1 MRPDD
6 SSDAESVQRPAIGRP
21 KLGRARRVR
30 ITTTIEPSKLALLR
44 KHARQVQKSL
54 GQLADEY
61 VRERYPPQQTPFD

>member
-6 SSDAESVQRPAIGRP
+6 SADAEPVQRPAIGRP

-30 ITTTIEPSKLALLR
+30 ITTTIEPSKLAFLR
-44 KHARQVQKSL
+44 EYARRAQKSL

-61 VRERYPPQQTPFD
+61 VRERYPPRQNPSD

>member
-6 SSDAESVQRPAIGRP
+6 SSDAEPVQRPAIGRP

-44 KHARQVQKSL
+44 KHARQAQKSL

-61 VRERYPPQQTPFD
+61 VRERYPSQQAPSD